1 MRIMPGGG
9 CSFIHPHLLD
19 ASSPIPYS
27 SPIPFRLASVCSAT
41 IASHRTTCGTAP
53 QHPSPVHPRD
63 AFMRLLTAGTKYVH
77 ESNHVRDA
85 FVFENRDRRCAS
97 KGRCPRLFYFRA
109 CRPWTQS
116 TTLLIVA
123 CWLFCQCISACRRR
137 HGQRQS
143 TTLVGPEA
151 RHPSTTYMLSVR
163 PRLRPYHACINAPAS
178 RVACGN
184 INVYSCLLPKRVF
197 NVAYSRNIQLYTAHR
212 ARLYNTSK
220 LWLFDAHCPPGQG
233 RRTIYI
239 KKREKKREEM

>member
-1 MRIMPGGG
+1 MHKHPWYAQALVGASYPSFKVALGGSPRAGSITQKRVAVRIMPGGG

-97 KGRCPRLFYFRA
+97 KGRCPRLFYLRA

-116 TTLLIVA
+116 TTLLTIA

-137 HGQRQS
+137 QCGGAVETHRK
-143 TTLVGPEA
+143 LDI
-151 RHPSTTYMLSVR
+151 Y
-163 PRLRPYHACINAPAS
+163 LRPICCQPVRDSDHTMHASTHPRRVW
-178 RVACGN
+178 RVATLMS
-184 INVYSCLLPKRVF
+184 IHVYSRKEF
-197 NVAYSRNIQLYTAHR
+197 ST
-212 ARLYNTSK
+212 
-220 LWLFDAHCPPGQG
+220 
-233 RRTIYI
+233 
-239 KKREKKREEM
+239 